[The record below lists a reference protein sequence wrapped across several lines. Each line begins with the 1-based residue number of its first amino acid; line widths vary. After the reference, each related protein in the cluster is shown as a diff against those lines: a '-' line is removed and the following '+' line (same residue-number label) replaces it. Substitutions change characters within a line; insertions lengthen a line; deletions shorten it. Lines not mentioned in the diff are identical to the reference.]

1 MDRLRFR
8 AISCKPTADITSDR
22 GGVGACNPQAIS
34 CRVLFPTRTFKPSNF
49 PTFNLKTFKLSNLLP
64 GSAAFSFTISPD
76 KGDFCNMN
84 KTSKSLNAFRTLT
97 LFTLGALLIEF
108 ILGMYTALFVEFPDT
123 LADGNAWAWSQGSP
137 VVQAHVL
144 VGTLL
149 VLLVLATV
157 VLGFVARNRNAIISS
172 IAGLVLVAVAYVS
185 GSIFLANIA
194 NDNYSFYMALGFMGS
209 VVAYFAAFYFTRPAR
224 QS

>member
-1 MDRLRFR
+1 
-8 AISCKPTADITSDR
+8 
-22 GGVGACNPQAIS
+22 
-34 CRVLFPTRTFKPSNF
+34 
-49 PTFNLKTFKLSNLLP
+49 
-64 GSAAFSFTISPD
+64 
-76 KGDFCNMN
+76 MN
-84 KTSKSLNAFRTLT
+84 HTSKSLNAFRTLT

-123 LADGNAWAWSQGSP
+123 LTDGNAWAWSQGSL

-157 VLGFVARNRNAIISS
+157 VLGFVARNRNAIISA

-194 NDNYSFYMALGFMGS
+194 NDNYSFYMALGFVGS
-209 VVAYFAAFYFTRPAR
+209 VVAYFAAFYFTRPVR
-224 QS
+224 ES